1 MGRRWKESLG
11 RVSSDRLILMS
22 ATLAEGAFIWDA
34 HAGFELRCIN
44 DLKILQT
51 WKNAGIN
58 FVSINVGYDVN
69 EWHKTIEN
77 LSYARDWVSKTKGY
91 RLAGTVKEIDE
102 AVADADMAVAF
113 DIEGA
118 KALNDSIEMVR
129 IYYDLG
135 VRQMLF
141 AYNINNAAGGGCH
154 DEDSGLTAFGRSV
167 VSEMNDVGMMVD
179 CSHCGYRTTL
189 EIMENSRDPVVFSHS
204 NARKLWDHER
214 NICDEQAI
222 RCANTGGVVGVN
234 GISQFTGDREVKISS
249 MVAHIE
255 YYLTLIGDEHVGIG
269 LDYFQQSDAGSGFE
283 ETVSGNTRY
292 WPKHQYQTE
301 GLRCVDPPQII
312 KIGEELLR
320 RNYQETTVEKILGG
334 NFRRVAE
341 QVWK

>member
-77 LSYARDWVSKTKGY
+77 LSYARDWVSRTKGY

-129 IYYDLG
+129 IYYDLS
-135 VRQMLF
+135 L
-141 AYNINNAAGGGCH
+141 I
-154 DEDSGLTAFGRSV
+154 
-167 VSEMNDVGMMVD
+167 
-179 CSHCGYRTTL
+179 
-189 EIMENSRDPVVFSHS
+189 
-204 NARKLWDHER
+204 
-214 NICDEQAI
+214 
-222 RCANTGGVVGVN
+222 
-234 GISQFTGDREVKISS
+234 
-249 MVAHIE
+249 HI
-255 YYLTLIGDEHVGIG
+255 
-269 LDYFQQSDAGSGFE
+269 
-283 ETVSGNTRY
+283 
-292 WPKHQYQTE
+292 
-301 GLRCVDPPQII
+301 
-312 KIGEELLR
+312 
-320 RNYQETTVEKILGG
+320 
-334 NFRRVAE
+334 
-341 QVWK
+341 